1 MHPELMRQ
9 VAMARMAG
17 FQRDAIRY
25 RQAREGYSRPPQTV
39 RAAIELRLSA
49 CREELERLAL
59 LSERPLHEGDW
70 LVADVD
76 GVAVAAVSV
85 EDLARSRAR
94 WVSSVES
101 GRGSTSAHMVL
112 NKCSFCTVRNSG
124 IRVSVQGTN
133 SRQMYAVNRSSLP
146 RNRSWEKA

>member
-17 FQRDAIRY
+17 FQRDAVRY
-25 RQAREGYSRPPQTV
+25 RQARQGYSRPPQTV
-39 RAAIELRLSA
+39 RTAIELRISA

-85 EDLARSRAR
+85 DDGATVYDPFKPTSQALSLLKLRRKQVLAA
-94 WVSSVES
+94 
-101 GRGSTSAHMVL
+101 A
-112 NKCSFCTVRNSG
+112 
-124 IRVSVQGTN
+124 
-133 SRQMYAVNRSSLP
+133 Y
-146 RNRSWEKA
+146 